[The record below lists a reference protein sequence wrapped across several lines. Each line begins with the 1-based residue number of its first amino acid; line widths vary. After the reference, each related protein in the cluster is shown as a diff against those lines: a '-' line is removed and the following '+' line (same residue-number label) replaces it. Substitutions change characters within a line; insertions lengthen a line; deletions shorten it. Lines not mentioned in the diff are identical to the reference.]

1 MNINDFRKIIY
12 LIYISM
18 KISQKKRSSE
28 FYKVNA
34 WDKFNVFKYIKIYII
49 LLKYFNKYYK

>member
-49 LLKYFNKYYK
+49 FTEIF